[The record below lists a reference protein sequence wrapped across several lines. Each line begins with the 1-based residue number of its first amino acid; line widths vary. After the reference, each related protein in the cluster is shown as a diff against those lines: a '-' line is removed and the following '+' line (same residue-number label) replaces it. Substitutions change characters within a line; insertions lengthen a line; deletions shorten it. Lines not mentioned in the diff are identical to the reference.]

1 LEKGDTGGFSWFT
14 GGVLQLGNYVNINLK
29 TWLSGRPDRIFSPVG
44 SAFVFL
50 MPYNSHVLAFWD
62 VPAA

>member
-1 LEKGDTGGFSWFT
+1 MAGLFRGRTIMDGDDPD
-14 GGVLQLGNYVNINLK
+14 YVNRNLK
-29 TWLSGRPDRIFSPVG
+29 VWLSGRTDGIFSSVG